1 MGSVILKFIAGAAVG
16 LFTGVVTESFAPQA
30 INAPGWD
37 RWEQI
42 VLLMFGGLLGAVV
55 GGLDGLS
62 RGGAVWIWRGLGIA
76 ALLGVIGATFGAGL
90 GGGIANGIFGPTWE
104 NTGALPIRMVGRTLV
119 FVGIGAFV
127 GAGIGGASLNVR
139 KLVQGAT
146 GGLLGGAAAGVVF
159 DPLGTVLA
167 PTILAM
173 RGQTSGEVGGPSRMI
188 AWVVLGAMVA
198 LMIGLVERLTRK
210 AWLRADFGRN
220 EFKEWPLDAAQNFVG
235 RGETCHVILRGDPQ
249 IAPVHASI
257 TKQGSQYVVAD
268 AGTPVGTFVNGHR
281 IAQASLNAGDVVQI
295 GSFALRFMVK
305 SAQAAYA
312 PHMQAAPQPGPGPM
326 PGPMQPPMGIPT
338 PGMPPPGYGMPAQA
352 MPPPGYGAPTQAMT
366 PLYGPTPGQPT
377 VAFPAG
383 GAMGSTLVALDGP
396 HTGRRFPVGGVLE
409 IGREASGIA
418 LTGDANASRR
428 HASVAPG
435 PGGLQVTDL
444 GSTNGTYVDGARIQ
458 SAIARPGSTVRVGGT
473 TFRVE

>member
-16 LFTGVVTESFAPQA
+16 LLTGVVTESFAPQT

-37 RWEQI
+37 RWEGI

-62 RGGAVWIWRGLGIA
+62 RGGAVWVWRGLGIA
-76 ALLGVIGATFGAGL
+76 TILGVVGATFGAGL
-90 GGGIANGIFGPTWE
+90 GGGLANGIFGPAWQDV
-104 NTGALPIRMVGRTLV
+104 GALPTRMVGRTLV

-127 GAGIGGASLNVR
+127 GAGIGGSSLNVR
-139 KLVQGAT
+139 KLVQGAI

-173 RGQTSGEVGGPSRMI
+173 RGQSAGEVGGPSRMI
-188 AWVVLGAMVA
+188 AWVVLGSMVA

-249 IAPVHASI
+249 VAPVHASV
-257 TKQGSQYVVAD
+257 TKQGSGYVVAD

-281 IAQASLNAGDVVQI
+281 IAQAALNPGDVVQI

-305 SAQAAYA
+305 STQAAYA
-312 PHMQAAPQPGPGPM
+312 PHMGAPQPGPTTPGAHAPM
-326 PGPMQPPMGIPT
+326 PQAPMSPY
-338 PGMPPPGYGMPAQA
+338 GMPPGYGVPTQA

-366 PLYGPTPGQPT
+366 PQPMGQPMGQPT
-377 VAFPAG
+377 VAFPA
-383 GAMGSTLVALDGP
+383 AAPMGPTLVAMDGP
-396 HTGRRFPVGGVLE
+396 LMGHRFPVGGLLE

-435 PGGLQVTDL
+435 PTGLQVTDL
-444 GSTNGTYVDGARIQ
+444 GSTNGTYVDGSRVQ
-458 SAIARPGSTVRVGGT
+458 SAVARPGSMVRVGST